1 MIDTKKY
8 IAAFLI
14 TLAIFASGFFAS
26 TFFNTKKVENMKGLQ
41 DSIAIDIL
49 SNETQFDLLK
59 EVSCSNIN
67 YSYLADELGEL
78 GDKITYTDNST
89 GFNKDSSLY
98 LRKYYSLLQIKDYLL
113 SKKLGEKCAAKKP
126 VFILYFYSTKEKCA
140 DCTRTGYVL
149 TELKK
154 KYPDLRIYSF
164 DYDMALSAVETTKQI
179 FKVKDTL
186 PALVIDDTTYTGYK
200 TLSEVENLLP
210 QSFKDAAAA
219 ALASSTNTTSTTAT
233 NSVTSSAKASSTLKK
248 K

>member
-14 TLAIFASGFFAS
+14 TLAIFVSGFFAS
-26 TFFNTKKVENMKGLQ
+26 NFFNTKKIENMKELQ

-59 EVSCSNIN
+59 EVSCANIN
-67 YSYLADELGEL
+67 YSYLSDELGEL
-78 GDKITYTDNST
+78 GDKITYTDSST
-89 GFNKDSSLY
+89 GFNKESSLY

-126 VFILYFYSTKEKCA
+126 VFILYFYSTEIKCK
-140 DCTRTGYVL
+140 DCARTEYVL
-149 TELKK
+149 SELKK

-164 DYDMALSAVETTKQI
+164 DYDMDLSVIETTKQI
-179 FKVKDTL
+179 FKVGSDL
-186 PALVIDDTTYTGYK
+186 PILVVDDKTYTGFK
-200 TLSEVENLLP
+200 TEKEIEDLLP
-210 QSFKDAAAA
+210 ESFKAT
-219 ALASSTNTTSTTAT
+219 ASTTNATSTTAT
-233 NSVTSSAKASSTLKK
+233 SSISTSTKK

>member
-1 MIDTKKY
+1 
-8 IAAFLI
+8 
-14 TLAIFASGFFAS
+14 
-26 TFFNTKKVENMKGLQ
+26 MKEIQ

-67 YSYLADELGEL
+67 YSYLSNELGEL
-78 GDKITYTDNST
+78 GDKITYTDTST
-89 GFNKDSSLY
+89 GFNKDASLY

-126 VFILYFYSTKEKCA
+126 VFILYFYSTEIKCQ
-140 DCTRTGYVL
+140 DCARTEYVL

-164 DYDMALSAVETTKQI
+164 DYDMDLSVIQTTKQI
-179 FKVKDTL
+179 FKVGSTL
-186 PALVIDDTTYTGYK
+186 PAIVIDDKTYTGFK
-200 TLSEVENLLP
+200 SVEEIEGLLP
-210 QSFKDAAAA
+210 EAFKAI
-219 ALASSTNTTSTTAT
+219 ASTTSATSTQATTT
-233 NSVTSSAKASSTLKK
+233 VSTSTKK

>member
-26 TFFNTKKVENMKGLQ
+26 NFFNTKKVENMKGLQ

-67 YSYLADELGEL
+67 YSYLSDELGEL
-78 GDKITYTDNST
+78 GDKITYTDTST
-89 GFNKDSSLY
+89 GFDKDSSLY

-164 DYDMALSAVETTKQI
+164 DYDMALSVVETTKQI
-179 FKVKDTL
+179 FKVKDEL

-200 TLSEVENLLP
+200 TLPEIENLLP
-210 QSFKDAAAA
+210 QAFRDAAT
-219 ALASSTNTTSTTAT
+219 ASSTNATSTVAT
-233 NSVTSSAKASSTLKK
+233 STGATSTKTVSAAKK

>member
-1 MIDTKKY
+1 MTIDTKKY

-14 TLAIFASGFFAS
+14 TTAIFASGFFAS
-26 TFFNTKKVENMKGLQ
+26 TFFNNKKVENIKELQ

-67 YSYLADELGEL
+67 YSYLSEELGEL
-78 GDKITYTDNST
+78 GDKITYTDDSQAV
-89 GFNKDSSLY
+89 NKESSLY
-98 LRKYYSLLQIKDYLL
+98 LRKYYSLLQVKDYLL

-126 VFILYFYSTKEKCA
+126 VFILYFYSTKEKCPE
-140 DCTRTGYVL
+140 CTRTGYVL

-164 DYDMALSAVETTKQI
+164 DNDMPLSVVTTTKQI
-179 FKVKDTL
+179 FKVKDDL
-186 PALVIDDTTYTGYK
+186 PALVIDDKTYTGFK
-200 TLSEVENLLP
+200 SMEEIESLLP
-210 QSFKDAAAA
+210 EAFKATATSTSATSTDSIS
-219 ALASSTNTTSTTAT
+219 SST
-233 NSVTSSAKASSTLKK
+233 KK

>member
-14 TLAIFASGFFAS
+14 TFAIFASGFFAS
-26 TFFNTKKVENMKGLQ
+26 NFFNTKKVESMKELQ

-59 EVSCSNIN
+59 EVSCANIN
-67 YSYLADELGEL
+67 YSYLSDELDEL
-78 GDKITYTDNST
+78 GDKITYTDSST
-89 GFNKDSSLY
+89 GFNKESSLY

-126 VFILYFYSTKEKCA
+126 VFILYFYSTEVKCK
-140 DCTRTGYVL
+140 DCARVEYVL

-164 DYDMALSAVETTKQI
+164 DYDMDLSVIETTKQI
-179 FKVKDTL
+179 FKVKNEL
-186 PALVIDDTTYTGYK
+186 PALVIDDKTYTGFK
-200 TLSEVENLLP
+200 TVEEIEGLLP
-210 QSFKDAAAA
+210 ESFKA
-219 ALASSTNTTSTTAT
+219 TAT
-233 NSVTSSAKASSTLKK
+233 TTVATTTIATTTTGTTTKK